1 MINELE
7 LNRIQEMMKVMLH
20 YSNGG
25 EVLSRPLSCD
35 DEEFE
40 LDLCPEWNWGRY
52 EYKIAPQKKIIYG
65 VYENDNL
72 VMVSQNKAVI
82 DKYSQEINLPVTI
95 LKEL

>member
-1 MINELE
+1 MTNLE
-7 LNRIQEMMKVMLH
+7 KIQEMTSIMLH
-20 YSNGG
+20 HANGG

-52 EYKIAPQKKIIYG
+52 EYKIAPPKKIIYG
-65 VYENDNL
+65 VYDNDNL